1 MKYVFKHIN
10 YVFIFSLL
18 AFLSFGLPY
27 QTFAQ
32 SIATSTDDIMIK
44 IEERNIIIK
53 HLEEDIKQYNQEVD
67 NAGKQAVTLKNTLK
81 TLDLT
86 KKKIGADINL
96 TENKINKTVLT
107 IEQLDKE
114 IEKTKDNI
122 DINKEAIINAIQ
134 DTRALEDI
142 NIIQIIL
149 SNRNIG
155 DIWNEI
161 DNIRETQNLIR
172 NKSKELV
179 ALKTDMETKQASLKG
194 QKKSLVNLKQD
205 LNGKKQAVL
214 YTTKEKET
222 LLVQTKNKE
231 EAFKQLVKTTEEKKA
246 QFEREVYEYESQL
259 NLAVDKSRYPASK
272 HGILSWPL
280 DNVFVTQKFGKTVGA
295 EKLYASGTHN
305 GVDFRASTGTKVKN
319 VLDGVVVGTGNTDLY
334 PGCYSFGK
342 WVMVRHD
349 NGLSTIYGHLSVISV
364 SVGNRL
370 ETADLVGY
378 SGNTG
383 YSTGPHLHISVY
395 ATQGV
400 RIEKYVNSRG
410 CKQVTMPLADIK
422 AYLDPLAYF
431 PN

>member
-1 MKYVFKHIN
+1 MKYAFKHIN

-18 AFLSFGLPY
+18 TFLSFGLFY
-27 QTFAQ
+27 RISAQ
-32 SIATSTDDIMIK
+32 SIATSTDDILIK

-67 NAGKQAVTLKNTLK
+67 NASKQAVTLKNTLK
-81 TLDLT
+81 TLDIT

-107 IEQLDKE
+107 IGQIDKE

-172 NKSKELV
+172 NKSKELI

-205 LNGKKQAVL
+205 LNGKKQVVL

-222 LLVQTKNKE
+222 LLAQTKNKE
-231 EAFKQLVKTTEEKKA
+231 ETFKQLVKTTEEKKA

-259 NLAVDKSRYPASK
+259 NIAVDKSRYPAPK
-272 HGILSWPL
+272 HPILS
-280 DNVFVTQKFGKTVGA
+280 
-295 EKLYASGTHN
+295 
-305 GVDFRASTGTKVKN
+305 
-319 VLDGVVVGTGNTDLY
+319 
-334 PGCYSFGK
+334 
-342 WVMVRHD
+342 
-349 NGLSTIYGHLSVISV
+349 
-364 SVGNRL
+364 
-370 ETADLVGY
+370 
-378 SGNTG
+378 
-383 YSTGPHLHISVY
+383 
-395 ATQGV
+395 
-400 RIEKYVNSRG
+400 
-410 CKQVTMPLADIK
+410 
-422 AYLDPLAYF
+422 
-431 PN
+431 